1 MQQIKR
7 GSKGELVELVQLMLH
22 EKGYSCGSADGI
34 FGTKTESAV
43 KSYQRAKGLSADG
56 IVGNNTYA
64 KLFTD
69 CLLKRG
75 SRGELV
81 KALQTRLNEQGYG
94 AGNAD
99 GIFGSNTEKA
109 VKALQGAAGLTVDG
123 KVGKNTWTALVGTG
137 GTSGSASVPTS
148 AHFKLSEF
156 KCKDGT
162 AVPAKYY
169 ANCQKLMNLLEEI
182 RAACGNRAIT
192 VTSGY
197 RTESYN
203 KKVDGA
209 KQSQHLYAAAADIKV
224 SGKSASEVYKL
235 CDRLVG
241 SRGGV
246 GKYSTFTHV
255 DVRGHKARW

>member
-1 MQQIKR
+1 MQQIKS
-7 GSKGELVELVQLMLH
+7 GSRGELVALVQLMLH

-43 KSYQRAKGLSADG
+43 RSYQKAKGLSVDG
-56 IVGNNTYA
+56 IVGTNTYA
-64 KLFTD
+64 KLFTE
-69 CLLKRG
+69 CLLKDG

-94 AGNAD
+94 AGSAD
-99 GIFGSNTEKA
+99 GIFGRNTEQA
-109 VKALQGAAGLTVDG
+109 VKALQSAAGLAVDG
-123 KVGKNTWTALVGTG
+123 KVGKNTWTALEGKAAG
-137 GTSGSASVPTS
+137 VPAS

-162 AVPAKYY
+162 AVPTKYY
-169 ANCQKLMNLLEEI
+169 GNCQKLMNLLEEI

-192 VTSGY
+192 ITSGY

>member
-1 MQQIKR
+1 MEQIKS
-7 GSKGELVELVQLMLH
+7 GSKGELVELVQQMLN

-56 IVGNNTYA
+56 IVGTNTYA

-81 KALQTRLNEQGYG
+81 KALQTKLNEQGYG
-94 AGNAD
+94 AGSAD
-99 GIFGSNTEKA
+99 GIFGRNTEKA
-109 VKALQGAAGLTVDG
+109 VKALQGTAGLAADG
-123 KVGKNTWTALVGTG
+123 KVGQNTWTALLEGRAAG
-137 GTSGSASVPTS
+137 VPAS

-169 ANCQKLMNLLEEI
+169 GNCQKLMDLLEEI
-182 RAACGNRAIT
+182 REACGNRAVT
-192 VTSGY
+192 VNSGY

-203 KKVDGA
+203 KRVDGA

>member
-1 MQQIKR
+1 MEQIKS
-7 GSKGELVELVQLMLH
+7 GSKGEVVELVQLMLN

-34 FGTKTESAV
+34 FGTKTKNAV
-43 KSYQRAKGLSADG
+43 VKYQKAKGLSVDG
-56 IVGNNTYA
+56 IVGTNTYA
-64 KLFTD
+64 KLFAD
-69 CLLKRG
+69 CLLKNG

-94 AGNAD
+94 AGSAD
-99 GIFGSNTEKA
+99 SIFGSNTEKG
-109 VKALQGAAGLTVDG
+109 VKALQSASGITVDG
-123 KVGKNTWTALVGTG
+123 KVGKNTWTALLEGKG
-137 GTSGSASVPTS
+137 AGVPAS

-169 ANCQKLMNLLEEI
+169 GNCQRLMNLLEEI
-182 RAACGNRAIT
+182 RTACGNRAVT
-192 VTSGY
+192 VNSGY
-197 RTESYN
+197 RTPTYN
-203 KKVDGA
+203 EKVDGA